1 MPILQID
8 KQSVNAANPKPLEVK
23 VLMEN
28 LTQDEHSVRFA
39 ECTAKLE
46 SSLGQESSK
55 SRHVRWRK
63 TATARPS
70 VSGLEMGWRKCE
82 PTSSTGS
89 DAKHAGEVLL
99 RPRQW
104 GVVAKIVEGLQGC
117 SFQHEGV
124 LWTEVL
130 GSLKHMADNRQRPTD
145 QLRSHIKTLCTQE
158 LNQWQQQRSEDY
170 KQWLQGAVASYLRP
184 LFRSIKKPE
193 QTLVRPFRTLPRRY
207 GHMPGEDNGCRCGN
221 LTRATVS
228 ETHLAGKN

>member
-55 SRHVRWRK
+55 SRHVRC
-63 TATARPS
+63 ARQPLLAPS

-89 DAKHAGEVLL
+89 DA
-99 RPRQW
+99 
-104 GVVAKIVEGLQGC
+104 
-117 SFQHEGV
+117 
-124 LWTEVL
+124 
-130 GSLKHMADNRQRPTD
+130 
-145 QLRSHIKTLCTQE
+145 
-158 LNQWQQQRSEDY
+158 
-170 KQWLQGAVASYLRP
+170 
-184 LFRSIKKPE
+184 
-193 QTLVRPFRTLPRRY
+193 
-207 GHMPGEDNGCRCGN
+207 
-221 LTRATVS
+221 
-228 ETHLAGKN
+228 